1 LPCSGWRSSF
11 YNLSDK
17 YYLGFYQ
24 DGALIAVMDLISGYP
39 NAENAFIGFF
49 MTAQETQG
57 KGVGSSIIAEICQFL
72 KQAGFSFVRLGYA
85 KGNLQSEAFWMKN
98 KFEQTGEEVSADG
111 YVLVVM
117 QRCL

>member
-1 LPCSGWRSSF
+1 
-11 YNLSDK
+11 
-17 YYLGFYQ
+17 
-24 DGALIAVMDLISGYP
+24 MDLISGYP